1 MRYQDFKLV
10 EAPGDEEPAQ
20 KMANVNV
27 ASDTYDDKEV
37 SDLQQQVADR
47 VMRVDDASVLH
58 RVESILRKGGITRV
72 STKYFKS
79 DSDAEKFVNRL
90 ATMIIEL
97 EIPTNDKVAFL
108 KEFATTNCIK
118 PEAIFDNSGTP
129 QSMDTWFEGSQTART
144 MFKAM
149 INDPGLIGKNAG
161 EAGPGELA
169 IACFHRKVTAGT
181 DPKASYDL
189 KYGNDLVE
197 VKTSAGG
204 KGGGRWTAMNDYPLD
219 TYIRTTESRIDPK
232 KCPKSVSMFRSTRQS
247 AKTLP
252 NIVDVLS
259 DPQYLKVEE
268 GAQPT
273 PLMLAEQKQ
282 IFKRLLQY
290 AYPNADDN
298 LINNATNSY
307 PDHTTRTIAP
317 VAFASYKAK
326 QDFTSMLLMKASGDN
341 ITTLH
346 FEDLSIA
353 VDKFKLGALYLNGQQ
368 RGMSMQATLV

>member
-1 MRYQDFKLV
+1 MRFQDFKLV
-10 EAPGDEEPAQ
+10 EAPGDEIPAK

-27 ASDTYDDKEV
+27 ASDTFDDKEV
-37 SDLQQQVADR
+37 NDLQQQVADR
-47 VMRVDDASVLH
+47 VMRVQDPSVLH
-58 RVESILRKGGITRV
+58 RVEAILRKGGITRV
-72 STKYFKS
+72 STKYFRS

-90 ATMIIEL
+90 AQMIIEL
-97 EIPTNDKVAFL
+97 EIPTNDKIAFL

-118 PEAIFDNSGTP
+118 PEAIFDNTGTP

-169 IACFHRKVTAGT
+169 IACFHRKITAGT

-189 KYGNDLVE
+189 KYGSDLIE
-197 VKTSAGG
+197 VNTSAGG

-219 TYIRTTESRIDPK
+219 TYIRSSESRIDPK

-259 DPQYLKVEE
+259 DPQYLKEE
-268 GAQPT
+268 GGQPI
-273 PLMLAEQKQ
+273 MIAEQKQ

-290 AYPNADDN
+290 AYPNADDQ
-298 LINNATNSY
+298 LINKAASSY
-307 PDHTTRTIAP
+307 PDHTTRDIAP

-346 FEDLSIA
+346 FNDLSVA

>member
-10 EAPGDEEPAQ
+10 EAPGDEVPAK

-27 ASDTYDDKEV
+27 GSDTYDDKEV
-37 SDLQQQVADR
+37 ADLQQQVADR

-72 STKYFKS
+72 STKYFRS

-90 ATMIIEL
+90 AQMIIEL

-108 KEFATTNCIK
+108 KEFATKNCIK
-118 PEAIFDNSGTP
+118 PEAIFDKSGTP

-169 IACFHRKVTAGT
+169 IACFHRKITAGT

-189 KYGNDLVE
+189 KYGSDLIE

-219 TYIRTTESRIDPK
+219 TYIRSSESRIDPK

-259 DPQYLKVEE
+259 DPQYLKEE
-268 GAQPT
+268 GGQPI
-273 PLMLAEQKQ
+273 MIAEQKQ

-290 AYPNADDN
+290 AYPNADDQ
-298 LINNATNSY
+298 LINKAASSY
-307 PDHTTRTIAP
+307 PDHTTRDIAP

-346 FEDLSIA
+346 FNDLSVA

>member
-10 EAPGDEEPAQ
+10 EAPGDEIPAK

-27 ASDTYDDKEV
+27 ASDTFDDKEV
-37 SDLQQQVADR
+37 NDLQQQVADR
-47 VMRVDDASVLH
+47 VMRVQDPSVLH
-58 RVESILRKGGITRV
+58 RVEAILRKGGITRI
-72 STKYFKS
+72 SNAYFKR

-97 EIPTNDKVAFL
+97 EIPTNDKIAFL
-108 KEFATTNCIK
+108 KEFATKNCII
-118 PEAIFDNSGTP
+118 PEKIFDGTGTP
-129 QSMDTWFEGSQTART
+129 QSMDTWFDGSQTART

-169 IACFHRKVTAGT
+169 IACFHRKITAGT

-189 KYGNDLVE
+189 KYGSDLIE

-219 TYIRTTESRIDPK
+219 TYIRSSESRIDPK

-259 DPQYLKVEE
+259 DPQYLKEE
-268 GAQPT
+268 GGQPI
-273 PLMLAEQKQ
+273 MIAEQKQ

-290 AYPNADDN
+290 AYPNADDQ
-298 LINNATNSY
+298 LINKAASSY
-307 PDHTTRTIAP
+307 PDHTTRDIAP

-346 FEDLSIA
+346 FNDLSVA

>member
-1 MRYQDFKLV
+1 MRFQDFKLV
-10 EAPGDEEPAQ
+10 EAPGDEVPAK

-27 ASDTYDDKEV
+27 ASDTFDDKEV
-37 SDLQQQVADR
+37 NDLQQQVADR
-47 VMRVDDASVLH
+47 VMRVQDPSVLH
-58 RVESILRKGGITRV
+58 RVEAILRKGGITRI
-72 STKYFKS
+72 SNAYFKR

-97 EIPTNDKVAFL
+97 EIPTNDKIAFL
-108 KEFATTNCIK
+108 KEFATKNCII
-118 PEAIFDNSGTP
+118 PEKIFDGTGTP
-129 QSMDTWFEGSQTART
+129 QSMDTWFDGSQTART

-169 IACFHRKVTAGT
+169 IACFHRKITAGT

-189 KYGNDLVE
+189 KYGSDLIE

-219 TYIRTTESRIDPK
+219 TYIRSTESKIDPK

-259 DPQYLKVEE
+259 DPQYLKEE
-268 GAQPT
+268 GGQPI
-273 PLMLAEQKQ
+273 MIAEQKQ

-290 AYPNADDN
+290 AYPNADDQ
-298 LINNATNSY
+298 LITKAASSY
-307 PDHTTRTIAP
+307 PNHTTKDIAP

-346 FEDLSIA
+346 FNDLAVA

>member
-1 MRYQDFKLV
+1 MRYSDFKIV
-10 EAPGDEEPAQ
+10 EAAGDEEAAPNMAGLDTQTVDNSEIEKLQQDIAARVQNTGDTSVLNRIQALLRKSNIGNISKFAFQKDTDAQ
-20 KMANVNV
+20 KFI
-27 ASDTYDDKEV
+27 SRLSEI
-37 SDLQQQVADR
+37 
-47 VMRVDDASVLH
+47 
-58 RVESILRKGGITRV
+58 ILGL
-72 STKYFKS
+72 
-79 DSDAEKFVNRL
+79 D
-90 ATMIIEL
+90 
-97 EIPTNDKVAFL
+97 IPIGDKVNFL
-108 KEFATTNCIK
+108 REFGRKNMIK
-118 PEAIFDNSGTP
+118 ADQLFDNTGEP
-129 QSMDTWFEGSQTART
+129 KSMDTWFDGSETART
-144 MFKAM
+144 VFKAM
-149 INDPGLIGKNAG
+149 INDAGLIGKNAG

-219 TYIRTTESRIDPK
+219 TYIRSSESRIDPK
-232 KCPKSVSMFRSTRQS
+232 KCPKSVSMFKSTRQS

-259 DPQYLKVEE
+259 DPQYLKAEE

-273 PLMLAEQKQ
+273 PLMINEQKQ

-290 AYPNADDN
+290 AYPNADDS
-298 LINNATNSY
+298 LISNAANSY
-307 PDHTTRTIAP
+307 PNHTTRTIAP

-346 FEDLSIA
+346 FEDLSVA
-353 VDKFKLGALYLNGQQ
+353 VDKLPPQLG
-368 RGMSMQATLV
+368 RK